1 MSGAQQSRQTT
12 LVSIHAPSNRF
23 RRCHLSLQSPA
34 SPFPHGTC
42 LLLVSTTDTALH
54 IDFKT
59 MYGERPNPDFSR
71 LRAIMSFAEHDKL
84 MAWFGKMHAA
94 GCTGCVPMFDGV
106 LFNTDTLRMEMK
118 VARTIE
124 SVCGETGFV
133 FEVKQWPAGASKNR
147 LPSGVLQDCPLQVF
161 DAEVHPVGH
170 LHCVLSGV
178 SFIIGGFTMCVGE
191 DGERPSLTVQDLNTF
206 ELHSSQRD
214 PVRIS
219 QLEHMGRFHTVVPA
233 CGVCYI
239 LHAPLP
245 HNAEG
250 CAETGNLMV
259 GRLCLGG
266 TVVLFDDPADRRL
279 LRVPTQEFRQ
289 ARSAHGAHHAV
300 RVEQR
305 GPRWHRGGGARCAP
319 TAGRRDRAPL

>member
-206 ELHSSQRD
+206 ELHSPQRD

-219 QLEHMGRFHTVVPA
+219 QLQHMDRLRTVVPVVVCATSGMNPRRTTRKGAPRPASSWLFA
-233 CGVCYI
+233 CVSAGQWCSLPI
-239 LHAPLP
+239 LLIA
-245 HNAEG
+245 
-250 CAETGNLMV
+250 C
-259 GRLCLGG
+259 CC
-266 TVVLFDDPADRRL
+266 RRPPKN
-279 LRVPTQEFRQ
+279 V
-289 ARSAHGAHHAV
+289 SK
-300 RVEQR
+300 
-305 GPRWHRGGGARCAP
+305 
-319 TAGRRDRAPL
+319 RAPHMGASRSSG